1 MKTNA
6 KRINNVLGMDNPYT
20 NTKIVWGIR
29 DWDSDEPVWSSAT
42 KVYGFPIGYGKSSKR
57 KMANLFKNKTES
69 VCFDEGRK
77 PICNAVQWRSNENNV
92 RMKLTASNADL
103 VFVDWGQAKNGKAAE
118 KDIHYAPI
126 DRLVSPE
133 SIRYD

>member
-6 KRINNVLGMDNPYT
+6 KRIYNVLGMDNPYT

-29 DWDSDEPVWSSAT
+29 DWDGDQPVWSAAT

-57 KMANLFKNKTES
+57 KMAKLFEDKTES
-69 VCFDEGRK
+69 VCVSNGLN
-77 PICNAVQWRSNENNV
+77 PICNAVQWRNNENNV
-92 RMKLTASNADL
+92 RMSLTASNADL
-103 VFVDWGQAKNGKAAE
+103 VFVDWGEPSNGKARE
-118 KDIHYAPI
+118 TDIHYAPI